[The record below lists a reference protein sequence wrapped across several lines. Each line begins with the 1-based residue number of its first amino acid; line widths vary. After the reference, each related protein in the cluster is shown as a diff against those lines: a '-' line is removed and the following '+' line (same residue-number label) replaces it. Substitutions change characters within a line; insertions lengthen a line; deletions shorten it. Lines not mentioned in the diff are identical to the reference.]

1 MPDADLSA
9 VRLLPADH
17 GRRARA
23 PRYVGHAVVVTDEAV
38 SDDRLIVRE
47 ARERPEGRNCQCGRM
62 PSGLRHEPSYLNEA
76 DAPDLPVQ
84 LADQLAHLGIE
95 GVSWGNPSPLNQ
107 QHAEFS
113 GGPRV
118 RVPSAPPVKCLG
130 NRGLTVR
137 QAFSTAKSAA
147 KSEEVA
153 GPVGPGVFRLLLAG
167 LVPCFPA
174 SCIERSAGSRTLSSG
189 VAGAASESGMP
200 DAHAGARMALR
211 MAATSGASAP
221 SVHAAYIVSIVS
233 TLCPCC
239 FATHSGLRPVMRF
252 QPTDECRAA

>member
-113 GGPRV
+113 GGD
-118 RVPSAPPVKCLG
+118 
-130 NRGLTVR
+130 RGFESRPLR
-137 QAFSTAKSAA
+137 QS
-147 KSEEVA
+147 
-153 GPVGPGVFRLLLAG
+153 
-167 LVPCFPA
+167 
-174 SCIERSAGSRTLSSG
+174 
-189 VAGAASESGMP
+189 
-200 DAHAGARMALR
+200 
-211 MAATSGASAP
+211 
-221 SVHAAYIVSIVS
+221 
-233 TLCPCC
+233 
-239 FATHSGLRPVMRF
+239 RPVSSLQVPEVYKPLKAGGF
-252 QPTDECRAA
+252 